1 MKTKYAAIT
10 ALSLL
15 LAIGTASPSSAQTEE
30 EHDAHHPEASEV
42 VPDAGEP
49 GAPGTSP
56 GGMMG
61 GMMPGMMMG
70 GQMPGM
76 MGGGMQ
82 GMQGM
87 EGMPG
92 MMGMAH
98 GRMMQGGMMG
108 MCPMMQG
115 MVQGQG
121 MMGQGMMG
129 RGMMRGPGAGQG
141 GFLYGIPGG
150 QPAETTPE
158 TARAWLAQQLEEHGN
173 PRLRI
178 GSVER
183 QEDGSVIAEIETVD
197 GSLVQRLAFNR
208 YPGFVRQADD

>member
-10 ALSLL
+10 ALSLA
-15 LAIGTASPSSAQTEE
+15 LAIGTASPSWAQSDD
-30 EHDAHHPEASEV
+30 EHDAHHPEASQV
-42 VPDAGEP
+42 APDAGEP
-49 GAPGTSP
+49 GA
-56 GGMMG
+56 
-61 GMMPGMMMG
+61 PGMMMG

-76 MGGGMQ
+76 MAGD
-82 GMQGM
+82 MQGM

-92 MMGMAH
+92 MQGMAR

-108 MCPMMQG
+108 LCPMMQG
-115 MVQGQG
+115 MMQGQG

-141 GFLYGIPGG
+141 GVLYGIPGG

-158 TARAWLAQQLEEHGN
+158 TARAWLEQQLEEHGN

-208 YPGFVRQADD
+208 YPGFVRQAQD

>member
-1 MKTKYAAIT
+1 MKTTYAAIT

-15 LAIGTASPSSAQTEE
+15 LAIGTASPSWAQTED

-42 VPDAGEP
+42 VPEAGEA
-49 GAPGTSP
+49 GSPGTSP

-61 GMMPGMMMG
+61 GMMPGMMMR

-76 MGGGMQ
+76 MGGERQ
-82 GMQGM
+82 GMQGE
-87 EGMPG
+87 EGTPG
-92 MMGMAH
+92 MARGQ
-98 GRMMQGGMMG
+98 MMQGGMMD

-115 MVQGQG
+115 MMQGQG
-121 MMGQGMMG
+121 MMGQGT
-129 RGMMRGPGAGQG
+129 MRGPGAGQG
-141 GFLYGIPGG
+141 GLLYGIPGG
-150 QPAETTPE
+150 QPAETTPV
-158 TARAWLAQQLEEHGN
+158 TARSWLERQLEEHGN

>member
-1 MKTKYAAIT
+1 MNTKFAVIT
-10 ALSLL
+10 GLSLL
-15 LAIGTASPSSAQTEE
+15 LAVGTASPSWAQSEE

-42 VPDAGEP
+42 LPDMAETGTP
-49 GAPGTSP
+49 DTSP
-56 GGMMG
+56 GGMMR
-61 GMMPGMMMG
+61 GMMMG

-76 MGGGMQ
+76 MGGD
-82 GMQGM
+82 MQGM

-92 MMGMAH
+92 MMGMGQ

-115 MVQGQG
+115 MMGSQGS
-121 MMGQGMMG
+121 GMMG
-129 RGMMRGPGAGQG
+129 RGAMQQQRAGHG
-141 GFLYGIPGG
+141 NWLYGLPGG
-150 QPAETTPE
+150 QPDETTPE
-158 TARAWLAQQLEEHGN
+158 MARNWLELQLEHHGN

-183 QEDGSVIAEIETVD
+183 QSDGSVIAEIETVD

-208 YPGFVRQADD
+208 YPGFVRQTGD

>member
-15 LAIGTASPSSAQTEE
+15 MAVGTATPSSAQTED

-42 VPDAGEP
+42 APDADEP
-49 GAPGTSP
+49 GAPETSP
-56 GGMMG
+56 GGMTG
-61 GMMPGMMMG
+61 EMMPGMMMG

-82 GMQGM
+82 GM

-92 MMGMAH
+92 MMGMAQ
-98 GRMMQGGMMG
+98 GRMMKGAMMG

-115 MVQGQG
+115 MMQGLG
-121 MMGQGMMG
+121 MMGQGMTG
-129 RGMMRGPGAGQG
+129 RGMMRGAGHG
-141 GFLYGIPGG
+141 GWLSGIPGG

-158 TARAWLAQQLEEHGN
+158 TARAWLEQQLQEHGN

-183 QEDGSVIAEIETVD
+183 QGDGTVIAEIETVD

-208 YPGFVRQADD
+208 YPGFVRQADG

>member
-15 LAIGTASPSSAQTEE
+15 LAIGTTSPSSAQTED

-42 VPDAGEP
+42 APDAGEP

-61 GMMPGMMMG
+61 GMMMG

-82 GMQGM
+82 GTQGM

-92 MMGMAH
+92 MMGMAR

-108 MCPMMQG
+108 VCPMMQG
-115 MVQGQG
+115 MMQ
-121 MMGQGMMG
+121 GQGMMG
-129 RGMMRGPGAGQG
+129 RGMMRGPGASQG
-141 GFLYGIPGG
+141 GWLYGIPGG

-158 TARAWLAQQLEEHGN
+158 TARAWLEQQLQEHGN

-183 QEDGSVIAEIETVD
+183 QEDGSVNAEIETVD